1 MLKSNATARSECTTK
16 YENKASYNANY
27 IIPDLT
33 DFFGHDWKEIRTYIE
48 KRNIYIC
55 KKYCTD

>member
-33 DFFGHDWKEIRTYIE
+33 DFFGHDWKEIRT
-48 KRNIYIC
+48 
-55 KKYCTD
+55 

>member
-1 MLKSNATARSECTTK
+1 MLKSNATARGECTTK

-33 DFFGHDWKEIRTYIE
+33 DFFGHDWKEIRT
-48 KRNIYIC
+48 
-55 KKYCTD
+55 